1 MDGPVDSGGE
11 NNGARPT
18 EVLISGMGGC
28 TAFDV
33 ISIAKHKGLE
43 IQDFEIDI
51 DAKRTNTKPSLINK
65 IHLNYRIKSDKSNK
79 KELENIVK
87 LSVKKQCSC
96 CIILSKVAKITFSL
110 EIY

>member
-1 MDGPVDSGGE
+1 MKTKIEWKSGVNFIANTQSGNKIHMDGPVDSGGE

-43 IQDFEIDI
+43 IQYFEIYI
-51 DAKRTNTKPSLINK
+51 DAKRTNTKPVSYT
-65 IHLNYRIKSDKSNK
+65 HLTLPTK
-79 KELENIVK
+79 
-87 LSVKKQCSC
+87 
-96 CIILSKVAKITFSL
+96 A
-110 EIY
+110 